1 MDPTLTVIER
11 VAEYDG
17 APVVAIAATQLGLP
31 AAQAAR
37 VLDDW
42 IEFFSAG
49 TSGIAELEFRS
60 RTPARLFAALA
71 AQTQLRRLELK
82 WGDYADLSVLSGMTQ
97 LDTLML
103 GGAVGVTSLAPLT
116 ALGSLRRLV
125 LTGTRRVAD
134 YAPLGRMSWLRE
146 LIVVDDFTGP
156 RLHARSVEFVRG
168 MTGLTSLRWSPI
180 VDSADY
186 SPFLALTNVDD
197 LWITASR
204 GMSPRM
210 DELEAALPALNQR
223 YG

>member
-103 GGAVGVTSLAPLT
+103 GGAVAVTSL
-116 ALGSLRRLV
+116 
-125 LTGTRRVAD
+125 
-134 YAPLGRMSWLRE
+134 
-146 LIVVDDFTGP
+146 
-156 RLHARSVEFVRG
+156 ARSVEFVRG